1 MDLSKEIHALCKI
14 EVDRLRVENDRLTA
28 ELEEVRSIIDPEE
41 LEQRT
46 NDFADAL
53 DRAREAESKLAEAE
67 KAVDE
72 LLCEMRACLKYDA
85 APFDSDDGDIEDGM
99 GYKEI
104 HNCGILHATDWWRT
118 RMCELME
125 EEGVPLEVER

>member
-1 MDLSKEIHALCKI
+1 MPSPHTAIFTYDLNTPDGRAAFEHARSGR
-14 EVDRLRVENDRLTA
+14 DLR
-28 ELEEVRSIIDPEE
+28 I
-41 LEQRT
+41 
-46 NDFADAL
+46 
-53 DRAREAESKLAEAE
+53 
-67 KAVDE
+67 AVDE

-125 EEGVPLEVER
+125 EEGVPLEVGR